1 MEMEMLPFKNPLG
14 RPLKYTP
21 KEMVEKFTEYAQWC
35 NDHPLQENSRTD
47 YQKGFSDTTAY
58 KPRRVSIEGFL
69 VYIGCTWDW
78 WQHLDDGKRKAEF
91 FKVKASIREYCETY
105 QKEMASAGLLNANII
120 SRLLGLAEKQEVK
133 QTGENVT
140 IVVKSEEEKEK
151 IEGLGELGV

>member
-1 MEMEMLPFKNPLG
+1 MLPFKNPLG

-35 NDHPLQENSRTD
+35 NDHPLQENSRTV

-58 KPRRVSIEGFL
+58 KPRRVSIGGFL

-78 WQHLDDGKRKAEF
+78 WSHLDESKRGAQF
-91 FKVKASIREYCETY
+91 FKVKTSIREYCETY

-120 SRLLGLAEKQEVK
+120 SRLLGLADKKETKIE
-133 QTGENVT
+133 GEQLT
-140 IVVKSEEEKEK
+140 IVVKSEEDKAK
-151 IEGLGELGV
+151 IEDIGNIGI